1 MRQPLVKTLI
11 VLVTLVVLV
20 GSLGLA
26 LAGCGSEERV
36 SPGAPSRQTSTES
49 GPAPWPTEGS
59 SPVRLSGDGRYF
71 GYIRASSANPPT
83 ISFDVAQF
91 FYGRSVQ
98 EAAEKDGVVKLGEPV
113 SNDHYE
119 RNPERRA
126 ESLKLAA
133 SAKVTAAWPASFLM
147 RFVTR
152 KQYDDCEPEY
162 RRYGACTQVPLS
174 LPVFFKAVS
183 ELDRLYGIPAW
194 VKIRDAV
201 VVRIDEQYF
210 P

>member
-1 MRQPLVKTLI
+1 MRQPLAKTLL

-20 GSLGLA
+20 GLLGLA

-59 SPVRLSGDGRYF
+59 SPARLAGDGRYF
-71 GYIRASSANPPT
+71 GSVRAADAKSQPPT

-91 FYGRSVQ
+91 FFGKDVQ
-98 EAAEKDGVVKLGEPV
+98 KAAEADGVVAPGEPV
-113 SNDHYE
+113 SNDHYA
-119 RNPERRA
+119 RDPNA
-126 ESLKLAA
+126 ESQTLKVARDA
-133 SAKVTAAWPASFLM
+133 EVTAARP
-147 RFVTR
+147 VTR
-152 KQYDDCEPEY
+152 L
-162 RRYGACTQVPLS
+162 TVPAEAWARCRS
-174 LPVFFKAVS
+174 GCMDGLPVSLAVFFSSFEKKGDWGSPV
-183 ELDRLYGIPAW
+183 GGPFW
-194 VKIRDAV
+194 VTIRDGL